1 MLFHCAGSSPSAL
14 VSPKEERDL
23 SALLE
28 VFAMGLRDVENFEQR
43 LQAEHGALEV
53 SSAGEAQLSIPVL
66 TEMHY

>member
-1 MLFHCAGSSPSAL
+1 MLFYFAGSSPSAL

-53 SSAGEAQLSIPVL
+53 NFVDETMGYFS
-66 TEMHY
+66 YN